1 VHGQQAWKP
10 PRRAGKKPA
19 GDTKNT
25 KKPKKKMRLHLAALV
40 AIIAAAWT
48 ALAEDREHV
57 IALTEESFDDAVVEA
72 CVAAVDANE
81 THPR

>member
-1 VHGQQAWKP
+1 
-10 PRRAGKKPA
+10 
-19 GDTKNT
+19 
-25 KKPKKKMRLHLAALV
+25 MRLHLAALV

-72 CVAAVDANE
+72 CVAAFDANE